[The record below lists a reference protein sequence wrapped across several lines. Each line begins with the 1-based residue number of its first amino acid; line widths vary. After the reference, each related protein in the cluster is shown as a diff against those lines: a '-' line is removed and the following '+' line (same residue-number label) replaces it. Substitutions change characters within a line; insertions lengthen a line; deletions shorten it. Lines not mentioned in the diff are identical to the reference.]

1 MSAPA
6 GHVDDGRRVPYRR
19 WRRWVGSLR
28 RRALVVRAAESG
40 GDPHDRVYLGYG
52 VVLLAL
58 VYGPILWSA
67 LAQASA
73 ALPLPADPERRA
85 AALVAGAALALGVA
99 CLAGLAAARAGGPL
113 WTSPAESTFALSGQ
127 FRPRDVLRRRAVL
140 LVVGAAAVGAF
151 AATAATQGIAPAPEG
166 GAPAALVTA
175 AVGAAALAQVPLAVG
190 VAAQTS
196 RRRGTARGVAGLLLA
211 VGLLELLALATD
223 AGAQAVVFA
232 CAEPVLGA
240 PGGSCVLPTPVLV
253 ATTLLVAVVGA
264 ASVRLVVRV
273 LPDELD
279 VARAAAGQARTVTAG
294 RGLVGGESGALAD
307 VLGPRTYAG
316 RGARLP
322 RWVLRRAPLVA
333 RDLLGLRRRPAALVA
348 SLAAGLAGALLV
360 GAGAEGGPALVT
372 VAGAAALYG
381 AARTWADGLHAFAG
395 QPQPGALLPGSAGRA
410 VAGHAVVPAVLA
422 LVVVAVAA
430 AVGGAGGAVTAL
442 LVAVTVLAVRAWVAG
457 ATAAPPGLFTPMA
470 TPNGD
475 MAMLVVGAWYLRGWL
490 VVLAVAWLLDRAGPG
505 AGPAAAT
512 VTLALAAGLAAAA
525 VRRFERA

>member
-1 MSAPA
+1 MSALA
-6 GHVDDGRRVPYRR
+6 GHVDDGARVPYRR

-67 LAQASA
+67 LAQAAA
-73 ALPLPADPERRA
+73 ALPLPAGAEERS

-113 WTSPAESTFALSGQ
+113 WTSPEESAFALSGQ

-140 LVVGAAAVGAF
+140 LVVGAGALGAF
-151 AATAATQGIAPAPEG
+151 VATAATQGIAPEQAG
-166 GAPAALVTA
+166 DAPAVLLAG

-196 RRRGTARGVAGLLLA
+196 RRRGAARGVTALLLA

-223 AGAQAVVFA
+223 AGAQAVVLA
-232 CAEPVLGA
+232 CAEPVLGG
-240 PGGSCVLPTPVLV
+240 PGGSCTLSVPVMV
-253 ATTLLVAVVGA
+253 GAALLAALVGA
-264 ASVRLVVRV
+264 ASVGLVVRV

-279 VARAAAGQARTVTAG
+279 VDRAAAGQARTVTAG

-307 VLGPRTYAG
+307 VLGPRAYGGRRAG
-316 RGARLP
+316 LP
-322 RWVLRRAPLVA
+322 RRLLRRAPLVA
-333 RDLLGLRRRPAALVA
+333 RDLLGLRRRPAALAA

-360 GAGAEGGPALVT
+360 RAGAEDGPALVT

-381 AARTWADGLHAFAG
+381 AARTWADGLHAFAA

-410 VAGHAVVPAVLA
+410 VAGHAVVPAALA
-422 LVVVAVAA
+422 LVVAGAA
-430 AVGGAGGAVTAL
+430 AAGGAGGALAVL
-442 LVAVTVLAVRAWVAG
+442 LVVVTVLAVRAWVAG

-490 VVLAVAWLLDRAGPG
+490 VVLAVAWLLHRAGPG
-505 AGPAAAT
+505 AGPAVAMS
-512 VTLALAAGLAAAA
+512 TLALAAALAAAA
-525 VRRFERA
+525 VRRFARA